1 MFCRELEVRDDLILQ
16 IDQQPEG
23 DTGVVIWDAAL
34 VLAKYLELL
43 KDGLSGK
50 IVVELGSGTG
60 AVGLAAA
67 ALGARV
73 IISDLQENL
82 HLLQHNIDKNKDLN
96 LVVEAAVLKWGDS
109 NAIKAVRDTQDLDY
123 ILVADCVYYDE
134 SLEDL
139 TKTIEGLST
148 SKTQIIVAYEDRDS
162 DQKIELQRKFRLRME
177 EGFSCV
183 EIPLAD
189 QHEEYRSPDIHILE
203 FKLK

>member
-50 IVVELGSGTG
+50 TVVELGSGTG

-67 ALGARV
+67 ALGAHV

-162 DQKIELQRKFRLRME
+162 DQKIELQKKFRLRME

-183 EIPLAD
+183 EIPLQD